1 MDSFT
6 TLEAVLLQLKKE
18 LAEGKKIDSW
28 DKKSLYAEKSL
39 CRQSRFN
46 LSDQCIPAAGTTV
59 SDDDIEHLPPEIEAM
74 GLGLYCYGQDLVDVV
89 SSAVEQRPKATAQEL
104 LQALNYHNI
113 NDSFIDFSEA
123 KKRPKKWSIGI
134 FPRFSAGQLKHEL
147 SKRDTDV
154 LSRGHLLEYPSGSVV
169 IESGDSEIISLCN
182 LISFQSEWAKKNALF
197 IIRNDL
203 RRKVRSG
210 VVGTGSMSDPYNPFE
225 KDLLLTRHA
234 LELIDAFDFGA
245 AIATKSTL
253 LLRDLDILQTIK
265 EHSPVLCKVTI
276 TTADDILSKKIEPGV
291 PPSSDR
297 FAMIDTLN
305 QAGIFSGILLM
316 PVLPWLEDS
325 EENIRSL
332 VRQAHEAGARFIYAA
347 FGMTLRENQRNWYYA
362 KLEQLFPPSLPVRR
376 HSGV

>member
-1 MDSFT
+1 M
-6 TLEAVLLQLKKE
+6 E
-18 LAEGKKIDSW
+18 
-28 DKKSLYAEKSL
+28 Y
-39 CRQSRFN
+39 
-46 LSDQCIPAAGTTV
+46 IPAKTIVTATKSREWFGIDYNMNIYRGCCHGCIYCDSR
-59 SDDDIEHLPPEIEAM
+59 SD
-74 GLGLYCYGQDLVDVV
+74 CYQI
-89 SSAVEQRPKATAQEL
+89 K
-104 LQALNYHNI
+104 
-113 NDSFIDFSEA
+113 DFDQI
-123 KKRPKKWSIGI
+123 R
-134 FPRFSAGQLKHEL
+134 
-147 SKRDTDV
+147 
-154 LSRGHLLEYPSGSVV
+154 
-169 IESGDSEIISLCN
+169 
-182 LISFQSEWAKKNALF
+182 AKKNALF

-362 KLEQLFPPSLPVRR
+362 KLEQLFPGQGLADRYRR
-376 HSGV
+376 QYGYQYKCSSPHASRLWKIFYQECERFHILYRMKDIVPAYQKKYQMTQLRLFDIYRDD